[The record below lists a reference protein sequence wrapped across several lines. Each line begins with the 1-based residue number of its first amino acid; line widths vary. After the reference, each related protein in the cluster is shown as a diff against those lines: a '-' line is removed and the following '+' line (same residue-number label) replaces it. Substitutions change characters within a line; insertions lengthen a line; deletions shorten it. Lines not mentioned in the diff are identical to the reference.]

1 METRNRTD
9 KAESQLS
16 ESRSSEYEKENV
28 FFDLVQEYLETAP
41 DYFTTRQ
48 LFLGTKLI
56 TPYESPK
63 QLDAVQVGK
72 ALTALGYEKRQMRVN
87 KVRGRYWHKKGTQ
100 GKVPSVP
107 SSKARS

>member
-1 METRNRTD
+1 MTAVHAYREGYIPILD

-72 ALTALGYEKRQMRVN
+72 ALTFGL
-87 KVRGRYWHKKGTQ
+87 
-100 GKVPSVP
+100 
-107 SSKARS
+107 